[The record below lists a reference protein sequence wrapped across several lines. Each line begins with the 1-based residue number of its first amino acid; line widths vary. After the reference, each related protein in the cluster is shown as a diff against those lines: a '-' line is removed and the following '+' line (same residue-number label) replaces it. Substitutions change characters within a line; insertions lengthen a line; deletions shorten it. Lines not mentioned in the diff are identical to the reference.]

1 MTSMRQHTVLLAMT
15 VAIGASLFV
24 SLNAAGQTPE
34 QAQVWEAQRAQALAD
49 ERAKA
54 ERLARD
60 REVRKADPMAWVRT
74 LNPMTAG
81 GWEFRAVA
89 SDGSW
94 AAYSTNHQMKRG
106 GQLVT
111 VWLRQEYAEAQA
123 GSSGKYSSVVEKVQY
138 DCAKERARPLV
149 VIYYAENNI
158 QGSEQTEEADT
169 KTATWNAIVPGTR
182 DEFNYLWA
190 CMTGKSAGPR

>member
-1 MTSMRQHTVLLAMT
+1 MTPMQPHTGLLAT
-15 VAIGASLFV
+15 SAAIGAGLLASF
-24 SLNAAGQTPE
+24 SSAGQTPE
-34 QAQVWEAQRAQALAD
+34 QAQIWEAQRAQALAD
-49 ERAKA
+49 ERTKA
-54 ERLARD
+54 ERLTRD
-60 REVRKADPMAWVRT
+60 REARKADPMGWVRT

-111 VWLRQEYAEAQA
+111 VWLRQEYAEPQA
-123 GSSGKYSSVVEKVQY
+123 GNNGKYSSVVEKIQY
-138 DCAKERARPLV
+138 DCAKERARALII
-149 VIYYAENNI
+149 IYYADNNI
-158 QGSEQTEEADT
+158 QGSEQSEEADT

-182 DEFNYLWA
+182 DEFNFLWA
-190 CMTGKSAGPR
+190 CMTGKPGGSP

>member
-1 MTSMRQHTVLLAMT
+1 MRQHTVLLAMT

-24 SLNAAGQTPE
+24 SFNAAGQTPE

-54 ERLARD
+54 ERLVRD

-111 VWLRQEYAEAQA
+111 VWLRQEYAEPQA

-138 DCAKERARPLV
+138 DCAKERARALLI
-149 VIYYAENNI
+149 IYYAENNI

-190 CMTGKSAGPR
+190 CMTGKSADAR